1 MIESRVIFCDSSD
14 VKGSLCVDEQYP
26 ELLKEESPS
35 SFEEILLLVEFG
47 LIFKITNDIKVHF
60 II

>member
-1 MIESRVIFCDSSD
+1 MIEARVIFCDSSD

-26 ELLKEESPS
+26 ELLKEDPS
-35 SFEEILLLVEFG
+35 SFEEILLLVELA